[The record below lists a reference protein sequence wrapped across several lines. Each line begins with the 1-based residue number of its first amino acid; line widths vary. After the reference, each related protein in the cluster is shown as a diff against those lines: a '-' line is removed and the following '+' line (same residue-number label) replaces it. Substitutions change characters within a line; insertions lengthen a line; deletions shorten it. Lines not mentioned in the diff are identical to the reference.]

1 MVGNNIIESGLKVSK
16 MYIDF
21 ILIDR
26 LSCLMR
32 ISLCLL
38 ESQLLRYCGCNM
50 WFIKFTNNESLF
62 YVS

>member
-32 ISLCLL
+32 ISLFIRITVAALL
-38 ESQLLRYCGCNM
+38 WM
-50 WFIKFTNNESLF
+50 
-62 YVS
+62 